1 MRMSA
6 WIEDFHESD
15 LQMDRWKNTF
25 IKENAVIKKSALN
38 FLSVMLG
45 FPLEVVKG
53 RIGNLQIRFS
63 WTKLWSEPIIV
74 HI

>member
-1 MRMSA
+1 MFEKTFKSFILMRLGQF
-6 WIEDFHESD
+6 IEDFHESE
-15 LQMDRWKNTF
+15 LSMDKWKNTI

-53 RIGNLQIRFS
+53 RIGNL
-63 WTKLWSEPIIV
+63 
-74 HI
+74 